1 MAGVPAVNEAFTRWA
16 VNAEDRV

>member
-1 MAGVPAVNEAFTRWA
+1 MAGVPAVYEAVTRWA